1 MCEERKNH
9 KKEINRLH
17 AAVVVNMP
25 TADCL
30 CQALLRN
37 VMHKRTGRQRQR
49 QRKREGRQDGR
60 KYTTSGSFKQI
71 GKHSHTLAHLQL
83 QSHTKVSHKSPL
95 IELPTSA
102 DNNKYNNRTQQ
113 NPTKCNTPRGEP
125 QHQHR
130 SSIYNS
136 PAPQTRALHGRRHRC
151 PGRWHCN
158 QRVSDAPFPATQGTL
173 RALY

>member
-1 MCEERKNH
+1 MCVCVRREKNH

-30 CQALLRN
+30 CLAMLRN
-37 VMHKRTGRQRQR
+37 VMHKRTGR

-60 KYTTSGSFKQI
+60 KYTPSGSFKQI
-71 GKHSHTLAHLQL
+71 GKHSHTHTLT
-83 QSHTKVSHKSPL
+83 QSQTKVSHKSPL

-125 QHQHR
+125 QHQHH
-130 SSIYNS
+130 SIYNS

-158 QRVSDAPFPATQGTL
+158 QRVSDAPSPTTQGTL